1 MLFVQMPVWAEHI
14 NNGEKTQELNS
25 YHLVCQ
31 FCTTISFGALHALL
45 WAWACSMKQTFNL
58 EI

>member
-1 MLFVQMPVWAEHI
+1 VWAEHI